1 VWLSGINPHQYQE
14 GFVPS
19 PHGSSGLIALR
30 QKDQVM
36 VVSAQPNGADGR
48 GHHTHNDKLSFT
60 LSVDGRLFFI
70 DPGTAA
76 YTGDP
81 VKRDLFRSTA
91 MHNTVEVDGQEQN
104 RFVPGSLFCLRNDAD
119 VSVIEH
125 KTNERLIA
133 FHAGYER
140 LRGGV
145 RHGRRIEWR
154 EESWMIED
162 KFTGSGEHDFNWNFL
177 LGGNVKAEVLSER
190 KLALTSG
197 DVRLEFWAEGTEK
210 PFRLEE
216 ASFAPAYRTT
226 KPTKK
231 ITLHDRRGLPFSVTF
246 FIKKAYR

>member
-1 VWLSGINPHQYQE
+1 
-14 GFVPS
+14 
-19 PHGSSGLIALR
+19 
-30 QKDQVM
+30 
-36 VVSAQPNGADGR
+36 
-48 GHHTHNDKLSFT
+48 
-60 LSVDGRLFFI
+60 
-70 DPGTAA
+70 
-76 YTGDP
+76 
-81 VKRDLFRSTA
+81 
-91 MHNTVEVDGQEQN
+91 
-104 RFVPGSLFCLRNDAD
+104 
-119 VSVIEH
+119 
-125 KTNERLIA
+125 
-133 FHAGYER
+133 
-140 LRGGV
+140 
-145 RHGRRIEWR
+145 
-154 EESWMIED
+154 MIED